1 MNSEKEQNSV
11 SFIGKEDVSIVVLLE
26 KQLQDLRKLA
36 SMRFTISEIALML
49 DVPVE
54 ALRYR
59 MADKTSPEYRAYTAG
74 CLESETAYRDRVR
87 IEAERG
93 EEWAIRMIEKWKT
106 AQQADEL
113 GCHI

>member
-11 SFIGKEDVSIVVLLE
+11 NFIGKEDVSIVVLLE

-36 SMRFTISEIALML
+36 ALRYTISEIALML

-54 ALRYR
+54 ALRLR
-59 MADKTSPEYRAYTAG
+59 MTDRASPEYRAYAAG
-74 CLESETAYRDRVR
+74 CLESEIPHRDRVR
-87 IEAERG
+87 KEAENG